1 MKPNPLS
8 LDTGTPENAQNVLV
22 VIDSAL
28 DEHNEWLQQWH
39 RAVVCGIAPAREV
52 ISENAHLVSR
62 FGYWFDLNK
71 DRGLVNQAAFREMA
85 RAQTDCYALGRE
97 LAGRAKDRTPVPADE
112 YDAMIGKSQ
121 RFVTLA
127 RRIQDAFRKAISE
140 LDPLTGLHNR
150 QIMMPE
156 LERERQRALRTDSPC
171 TIAIADIDH
180 FKLVNDTHGHA
191 VGDEVL
197 ATTAGRFVSGLRPYD
212 VVYRYGGEE
221 FLICLPNTDRETA
234 GRVLERLRGLIADEP
249 MRISKGDAL
258 PVTVS
263 FGLAQVEQDASL
275 KDIMVRADQALYA
288 AKRGGR
294 NQVRQWSV
302 DLADQPRGNQA

>member
-1 MKPNPLS
+1 MKSSPLG
-8 LDTGTPENAQNVLV
+8 LNTGTPENAQNVLD
-22 VIDSAL
+22 VIDAAL
-28 DEHNEWLQQWH
+28 DEHGEWLNQWH
-39 RAVVCGIAPAREV
+39 RSVVCGIDPAREV
-52 ISENAHLVSR
+52 ISENAHLLSR
-62 FGYWFDLNK
+62 FGFWFDLNK
-71 DRGLVNQAAFREMA
+71 DRGLINQAAFRELA
-85 RAQTDCYALGRE
+85 RAQSDCYAFGRE
-97 LAGRAKDRTPVPADE
+97 LAVLAGDGKPVPVED
-112 YDAMIGKSQ
+112 YDSLIGKSQ

-150 QIMMPE
+150 QIMLPE
-156 LERERQRALRTDSPC
+156 LERERQRALRTGSPC

-180 FKLVNDTHGHA
+180 FKQVNDTHGHA

-221 FLICLPNTDRETA
+221 FLICLPNTDAESA
-234 GRVLERLRGLIADEP
+234 GRVLERLRGLIESEP
-249 MRISKGDAL
+249 MRIAKGETL

-263 FGLAQVEQDASL
+263 FGLAQIVKDASL
-275 KDIMVRADQALYA
+275 KDIMVRADKALYA

-294 NQVRQWSV
+294 NQVRQWSS
-302 DLADQPRGNQA
+302 DLTEQRRGSPT